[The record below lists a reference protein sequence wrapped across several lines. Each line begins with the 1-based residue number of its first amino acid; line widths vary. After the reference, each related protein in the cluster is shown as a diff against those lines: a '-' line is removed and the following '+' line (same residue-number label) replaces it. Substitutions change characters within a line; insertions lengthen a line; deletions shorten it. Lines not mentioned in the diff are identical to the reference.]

1 MKKRYAAFFGVL
13 LVAVLIL
20 EIPATYG
27 AAVISEATQVC
38 IGCHETVTPGIFA
51 DWKKSHHATVS
62 PAEAIKKPLPE
73 RRISFKNPPSGL
85 EATSVGCAECHTL
98 NPDAHK
104 DTFSHNGFKVHIVV
118 SPKDCSTCH
127 PQEVEEYG
135 KNIMSEAH
143 GNLLK
148 NPVYKS
154 LMDAANCLQKFDG
167 VRARLTTVDKLTE
180 EDSCIYCHGT
190 KIDVKGVKSRE
201 TSMGEMTF
209 PVLSG
214 WPSGGVG
221 RINPDGSKG
230 ACSACHTR
238 HAFSIEMARKP
249 ATCSECHKGP
259 DVPAYKV
266 YQVSKHGNIYES
278 MSDKWNFSAVPWTV
292 GKDFTAPTCATCHA
306 SLIVNEEGDV
316 IAKRSHQMNDRSA
329 WRLFGLI
336 YAHPHPLSP
345 DTTIIKNKAG
355 LPLPTELT
363 GEPAAGYLI
372 DKKEQEKRRASMQ
385 AICLQCHATSWV
397 DGHFARL
404 EKSVETTNQMT
415 RTATDVILTAWKKG
429 LAKGLDKNDSIF
441 NEAIERMWVEQWL
454 FYANSTRF
462 ASAMSGADYGAFA
475 DGRWHMAKN
484 IQQMADW
491 LRFLEAAHKGEK
503 NGKVKKKDEV
513 KTR

>member
-1 MKKRYAAFFGVL
+1 MKKEIAVFLGTLLGV
-13 LVAVLIL
+13 ASIL
-20 EIPATYG
+20 GFTATSG
-27 AAVISEATQVC
+27 AAVISAATQAC
-38 IGCHETVTPGIFA
+38 IDCHETINPGMVA
-51 DWKKSHHATVS
+51 DWRKSLHATVS
-62 PAEAIKKPLPE
+62 PAEAIKKPLLE
-73 RRISFKNPPSGL
+73 RRVSFKNPPPGL
-85 EATSVGCAECHTL
+85 EATAVGCAECHTL
-98 NPDAHK
+98 NSDAHK
-104 DTFSHNGFKVHIVV
+104 DTFDHNGVKVHIVV
-118 SPKDCSTCH
+118 SPRDCATCH
-127 PQEVEEYG
+127 PEEVAEYG
-135 KNIMSEAH
+135 HNIMSQAH
-143 GNLLK
+143 GNLLQ

-154 LMDAANCLQKFDG
+154 MMDAANCLQKFDG

-190 KIDVKGVKSRE
+190 KVEVTGSKIRE

-230 ACSACHTR
+230 ACTACHTR

-266 YQVSKHGNIYES
+266 YQVSKHGNLYES
-278 MSDKWNFSAVPWTV
+278 AGDKWNFSAVPWTV
-292 GKDFTAPTCATCHA
+292 GRDFTAPTCATCHA
-306 SLIVNEEGDV
+306 SLLVNEAGDV
-316 IAKRSHQMNDRSA
+316 VAKRSHQMNDRSA
-329 WRLFGLI
+329 WRLFGLP
-336 YAHPHPLSP
+336 YAHPHPQSP
-345 DTTIIKNKAG
+345 DTTIIKNRAG

-363 GEPAAGYLI
+363 GETAAGYLI
-372 DKKEQEKRRASMQ
+372 DKKEQGKRRASMQ

-404 EKSVETTNQMT
+404 ENSVETTNQMT
-415 RTATDVILTAWKKG
+415 RTATDIILAAWKKG
-429 LAKGLDKNDSIF
+429 LAKGLDKKDSIF

-462 ASAMSGADYGAFA
+462 ASAMGGADYGVFA
-475 DGRWHMAKN
+475 DGRWYMSKN

-491 LRFLEAAHKGEK
+491 LFFLEAAQKNEK
-503 NGKVKKKDEV
+503 NGRTTKK
-513 KTR
+513 

>member
-1 MKKRYAAFFGVL
+1 MKKRHTVIFWIL
-13 LVAVLIL
+13 LMSVSIL
-20 EIPATYG
+20 VFSAQSG
-27 AAVISEATQVC
+27 AAALSEATKTC
-38 IGCHETVTPGIFA
+38 LGCHENVTPGIVS
-51 DWKKSHHATVS
+51 DWQKSHHATVT
-62 PAEAIKKPLPE
+62 PAEAIKKPLLE
-73 RRISFKNPPSGL
+73 RRVSFKDQPRGL
-85 EATSVGCAECHTL
+85 ETIFVGCAECHAL

-104 DTFSHNGFKVHIVV
+104 DTFNHNGFKVHIVV
-118 SPKDCSTCH
+118 TPGDCATCH
-127 PQEVEEYG
+127 PQETDEYSR
-135 KNIMSEAH
+135 NIMSEAH

-154 LMDAANCLQKFDG
+154 LMDAANSLQKFDG
-167 VRARLTTVDKLTE
+167 AHARLTSVDKLTE

-190 KIDVKGVKSRE
+190 KVEVTGSRSRE
-201 TSMGEMTF
+201 TAMGEMEF

-221 RINPDGSKG
+221 RINPDGTKG

-249 ATCSECHKGP
+249 ATCSACHKGP

-266 YQVSKHGNIYES
+266 YQASKHGNLYES
-278 MSDKWNFSAVPWTV
+278 TGDKWNFGAVPWTL

-306 SLIVNEEGDV
+306 SLLVNEAGDV
-316 IAKRSHQMNDRSA
+316 VAKRSHQMNDRSP

-345 DTTIIKNKAG
+345 DTTIIRNKAG

-363 GEPAAGYLI
+363 GEAAAVYLI
-372 DKKEQEKRRASMQ
+372 DKKEQEKRRASLQ
-385 AICLQCHATSWV
+385 TICLQCHATSWV

-404 EKSVETTNQMT
+404 EKSIETTNQMT
-415 RTATDVILTAWKKG
+415 RTATDIILSAWEKG
-429 LAKGLDKNDSIF
+429 LAQGLAKNDSIF

-462 ASAMSGADYGAFA
+462 ASAMGGADYGVFA
-475 DGRWHMAKN
+475 NGRWYMSKN
-484 IQQMADW
+484 IQQMSDW
-491 LRFLEAAHKGEK
+491 LHFLEATHAAGK
-503 NGKVKKKDEV
+503 NGKIKKD
-513 KTR
+513 KK

>member
-1 MKKRYAAFFGVL
+1 MKKRCTVVFGMLAAAML
-13 LVAVLIL
+13 LSEPLA
-20 EIPATYG
+20 AYG
-27 AAVISEATQVC
+27 AAKISDDTQAC
-38 IGCHETVTPGIFA
+38 LGCHETVTPGIVA
-51 DWKKSHHATVS
+51 DWKKSQHANVS
-62 PAEAIKKPLPE
+62 PEDALKRPLLE
-73 RRISFKNPPSGL
+73 KRVSFKTPPKAIQ
-85 EATSVGCAECHTL
+85 ATAVGCAECHTL
-98 NPDAHK
+98 NPKTHK
-104 DTFSHNGFKVHIVV
+104 DTFDHNGFKVHVVV
-118 SPKDCSTCH
+118 SPKDCAACH
-127 PQEVEEYG
+127 PQEVDEYG
-135 KNIMSEAH
+135 QNIMSEAH
-143 GNLLK
+143 GNLVK

-154 LMDAANCLQKFDG
+154 LMDAANCMQKFDG

-190 KIDVKGVKSRE
+190 KVEVNGIKSRE
-201 TSMGEMTF
+201 TSMGEMEF

-221 RINPDGSKG
+221 RINPDGTKG

-238 HAFSIEMARKP
+238 HAFSIETARKP

-266 YQVSKHGNIYES
+266 YQVSKHGNLYGSEG
-278 MSDKWNFSAVPWTV
+278 DKWNFGAVPWTV

-306 SLIVNEEGDV
+306 SLVVNEAGDV
-316 IAKRSHQMNDRSA
+316 VAKRSHKMNDRSA
-329 WRLFGLI
+329 WRLFGLP
-336 YAHPHPLSP
+336 YAHPHPKSA

-372 DKKEQEKRRASMQ
+372 DKKEQTKRRASMRE
-385 AICLQCHATSWV
+385 ICLQCHATSWV

-404 EKSVETTNQMT
+404 ENTVETTNQMT
-415 RTATDVILTAWKKG
+415 RVSTDIILAAWKKG
-429 LAKGLDKNDSIF
+429 LAKGLDKKDSTF

-462 ASAMSGADYGAFA
+462 ASAMGGADYGVFA
-475 DGRWHMAKN
+475 DGRWYMSKN

-503 NGKVKKKDEV
+503 NGNVKKVK
-513 KTR
+513 

>member
-1 MKKRYAAFFGVL
+1 
-13 LVAVLIL
+13 
-20 EIPATYG
+20 
-27 AAVISEATQVC
+27 
-38 IGCHETVTPGIFA
+38 
-51 DWKKSHHATVS
+51 
-62 PAEAIKKPLPE
+62 
-73 RRISFKNPPSGL
+73 
-85 EATSVGCAECHTL
+85 
-98 NPDAHK
+98 
-104 DTFSHNGFKVHIVV
+104 
-118 SPKDCSTCH
+118 
-127 PQEVEEYG
+127 
-135 KNIMSEAH
+135 
-143 GNLLK
+143 
-148 NPVYKS
+148 
-154 LMDAANCLQKFDG
+154 
-167 VRARLTTVDKLTE
+167 
-180 EDSCIYCHGT
+180 
-190 KIDVKGVKSRE
+190 
-201 TSMGEMTF
+201 
-209 PVLSG
+209 
-214 WPSGGVG
+214 
-221 RINPDGSKG
+221 
-230 ACSACHTR
+230 
-238 HAFSIEMARKP
+238 
-249 ATCSECHKGP
+249 
-259 DVPAYKV
+259 
-266 YQVSKHGNIYES
+266 
-278 MSDKWNFSAVPWTV
+278 VPWTV

-385 AICLQCHATSWV
+385 TICLQCHATSWV
-397 DGHFARL
+397 EGHFARL
-404 EKSVETTNQMT
+404 EKSILTTNQMT

-429 LAKGLDKNDSIF
+429 LAKGLDKKDSIF

>member
-1 MKKRYAAFFGVL
+1 MKREIAVFFGMLMGAL
-13 LVAVLIL
+13 LLSGNPEA
-20 EIPATYG
+20 YG
-27 AAVISEATQVC
+27 AANVSEETQAC
-38 IGCHETVTPGIFA
+38 LGCHETVTPGIVA
-51 DWKKSHHATVS
+51 DWKKSRHATVS
-62 PAEAIKKPLPE
+62 PEEALKKPLLE
-73 RRISFKNPPSGL
+73 RRVSFKNPPKGM
-85 EATSVGCAECHTL
+85 ETTAVGCAECHTL
-98 NPDAHK
+98 NPEFHK
-104 DTFSHNGFKVHIVV
+104 DTFDHNGFKVHVVV
-118 SPKDCSTCH
+118 SPRDCTSCH
-127 PQEVEEYG
+127 PQEVGEYS

-143 GNLLK
+143 GNLVK

-154 LMDAANCLQKFDG
+154 LMDAANCMQKFDG

-190 KIDVKGVKSRE
+190 KVEVNGVNSRE
-201 TSMGEMTF
+201 TTMGEMEF

-221 RINPDGSKG
+221 RINPDGTKG

-266 YQVSKHGNIYES
+266 YQVSKHGNLYES
-278 MSDKWNFSAVPWTV
+278 DGDKWNFGAVPWTV

-306 SLIVNEEGDV
+306 SLVVNEAGDV
-316 IAKRSHQMNDRSA
+316 IAKRSHKMNDRSA
-329 WRLFGLI
+329 WRLFGLP
-336 YAHPHPLSP
+336 YAHPHPKSA
-345 DTTIIKNKAG
+345 DTTIIRNRAG

-363 GEPAAGYLI
+363 GEMAAAYLI
-372 DKKEQEKRRASMQ
+372 DKKEQKKRRAAMRD
-385 AICLQCHATSWV
+385 ICLQCHATSWV

-404 EKSVETTNQMT
+404 ENTVETTNQMT
-415 RTATDVILTAWKKG
+415 RVSTDIVLAAWKKG
-429 LAKGLDKNDSIF
+429 LAKGLDKKESIF

-462 ASAMSGADYGAFA
+462 ASAMGGADYGVFA
-475 DGRWHMAKN
+475 DGRWYMSKN

-491 LRFLEAAHKGEK
+491 LHFLEAAHKAAGSGNK
-503 NGKVKKKDEV
+503 AKK
-513 KTR
+513 